1 MRPAGCRW
9 LVLLAGLSA
18 CTTSAEPVPDPC
30 DVDEDG
36 HQAEQ
41 CGGADCEDELPA
53 VHPGATEVCGNGL
66 DDNCDGS
73 CFGCAGP
80 CGELLLAE
88 ADAKITGIGKLTAAD
103 GDLNGDGLADVV
115 FSNFEEDAVYVFR
128 GPIEGDQPAQWADLV
143 IESYP
148 ELGPHVVP
156 RQVVAG
162 RFADTDSGRQLLVGA
177 WACNAHI
184 ALLMDASSS
193 GVITNDQ
200 ALAVFSVPEATNDS
214 SCNPT
219 TLRSSQE
226 DELDGLMMGL
236 QWEDGSRSVA
246 VHWPPFASTVW
257 PDDAQAKLRLATGYG
272 MWVRELLSDDF
283 NGDGTADA
291 VVSHPQYHDAGIYQQ
306 DHQFEDDADGLVMV
320 AYGPFEGEID
330 LADAGARIT
339 SRRCREWSAYSTE
352 WIVEAFS
359 FGTTLTSGDLNGDGI
374 DDLVVGAP
382 NGCSTFKDYI
392 IQGPDPYESYSSSGE
407 VYVFFGPVTGTL
419 TERDADLVIVAPGA
433 SRGVVDSAFGWIG
446 AAVEVP
452 GDVNGDGFT
461 DLLVGAHGLDYEAG
475 PFPAGGAYL
484 LYGPQTPGLLDLED
498 ADALLLGEGQYQF
511 ANTGWT
517 LAAPGD
523 LNGDGY
529 ADIVVGAPG
538 DGDAGFL
545 SGAAYIIY
553 GGPTF

>member
-1 MRPAGCRW
+1 MKTTTCGW
-9 LVLLAGLSA
+9 LVLLAGLLA
-18 CTTSAEPVPDPC
+18 CTTSEEPGPDPC

-36 HQAEQ
+36 HQAQ
-41 CGGADCEDELPA
+41 RCGGADCEDELPA
-53 VHPGATEVCGNGL
+53 VHPGAMEVCGNGL

-88 ADAKITGIGKLTAAD
+88 ADAKITGIGDLTEAD
-103 GDLNGDGLADVV
+103 GDLNEDGLDDVV
-115 FSNFEEDAVYVFR
+115 FASTEDRSIYVFR
-128 GPIEGDQPAQWADLV
+128 GPVEGGQPAQWADLI
-143 IESYP
+143 IEIDSEFSP
-148 ELGPHVVP
+148 WVPPREVVS
-156 RQVVAG
+156 G
-162 RFADTDSGRQLLVGA
+162 RFGSPGSRRKLIVGGRFCSADIAFLTDAGSEGT
-177 WACNAHI
+177 
-184 ALLMDASSS
+184 S
-193 GVITNDQ
+193 TNEQ
-200 ALAVFSVPEATNDS
+200 ALATFSMVDPGGGT
-214 SCNPT
+214 CT
-219 TLRSSQE
+219 MVTLAGP
-226 DELDGLMMGL
+226 DEGGLDGLLMGL
-236 QWEDGSRSVA
+236 PLGDEDDRPNA
-246 VHWPPFASTVW
+246 VHWPPFADVIL
-257 PDDAQAKLRLATGYG
+257 PEDAEAQLRLTTGWIPSERHLASG
-272 MWVRELLSDDF
+272 DF
-283 NGDGTADA
+283 NGDGIADA
-291 VVSHPQYHDAGIYQQ
+291 VVSHPWYHDPGTYQQ
-306 DHQFEDDADGLVMV
+306 DHQFEDDADGLVIV
-320 AYGPFEGEID
+320 AYGPFVGEID
-330 LADAGARIT
+330 PADAGARIT
-339 SRRCREWSAYSTE
+339 SRRCREWSAYSSE
-352 WIVEAFS
+352 WMVAEFS
-359 FGTTLTSGDLNGDGI
+359 FGTALANGDLNADGI
-374 DDLVVGAP
+374 DDLVVGGP
-382 NGCSTFKDYI
+382 DGCSTFEDYI